1 MSNELGTRL
10 PGCHASEVGACL
22 LTALVTRITNFA
34 LQNRKNRYYAF
45 LMSPNAPSRDR
56 YLVKSI
62 VHSSQLLTAFR
73 SPGEALPLKEISAR
87 CGLPKTMVFRLLYT
101 LEKCG
106 MVDKLGQ
113 NLYQSCVRPWK
124 QRLYRLGYAAQGT
137 DYQFSREVSESLR
150 RASVAEGI
158 ELISLDNRYSAKMAQ
173 RNADLLVRE
182 KVDLAIEFQTDE
194 EVAPIVAAKYREAG
208 IPMIAIDIP
217 HPGATYYGA
226 NNYEAGLI
234 GGKYLGRWVKEH
246 WQSGVD
252 EIVLLELKRAGNLP
266 RMRLSGLLVGI
277 NLVLPSAA
285 NCRVTYLEGD
295 GELGPSFEAVRKH
308 LRSSHSQHVLVGGIN
323 DPSALGALRAFQEA
337 GRAESCVVMGQNASP
352 EGRAELREPKTRFVG
367 SVAYFPERYG
377 ENIIRVSLDILSQ
390 RPVPPAVFV
399 EHKLVTSTTV
409 DHYYP
414 NDGLAQMARS
424 ETTMLHRESRTA

>member
-1 MSNELGTRL
+1 MTGI
-10 PGCHASEVGACL
+10 A
-22 LTALVTRITNFA
+22 NFA
-34 LQNRKNRYYAF
+34 LQNGKNGYYAYP
-45 LMSPNAPSRDR
+45 MSPNVPSRDR

-62 VHSSQLLTAFR
+62 VHSSQLLRAFR
-73 SPGEALPLKEISAR
+73 SSGEALPLKEIASR

-113 NLYQSCVRPWK
+113 NLYQSRVRPWK

-137 DYQFSREVSESLR
+137 DYQFSREISESLQ
-150 RASVAEGI
+150 RAAVAEGI
-158 ELISLDNRYSAKMAQ
+158 ELICVDNRYSAKIAQ
-173 RNADLLVRE
+173 RSADLLVRE

-194 EVAPIVAAKYREAG
+194 EVAPIVAAKYREAN

-234 GGKYLGRWVKEH
+234 GGRYLGRWVKEH
-246 WQSGVD
+246 WQSQVD
-252 EIVLLELKRAGNLP
+252 EIILLELKRAGNLP

-285 NCRVTYLEGD
+285 HCRVTYFDGD

-308 LRSSHSQHVLVGGIN
+308 LRSSHSRHVVVGGIN

-352 EGRAELREPKTRFVG
+352 EGRAELREPKTRLAG
-367 SVAYFPERYG
+367 SVAFFPERYG
-377 ENIIRVSLDILSQ
+377 ENIIRVSLDILNQ

-399 EHKLVTSTTV
+399 EHKLVTPTTV

-424 ETTMLHRESRTA
+424 ETTILPRELRTV